1 MLTPRELLDIVDGST
16 AITDQLYTY
25 LIREIVT
32 RMMLRLGRGE
42 KYLLTSSDRWRI
54 KIMQDAGY
62 LYQDIIQ
69 EIGKYTKLQQAEI
82 QAAFQDAGI
91 RALAWDDKIYEAAGL
106 SPLPLWQSPH
116 LVRLM
121 ERNYNATMQAWQ
133 NFTRTTADEAQRLFI
148 NECDF
153 AYHKVSTGAVSYSQ
167 AVREA
172 IETAVSGGI
181 YVNWTD
187 AQGNVYHRDTIEVA
201 IARAVRTG
209 VAQAAGDISLKRM
222 EEMDWDIIL
231 VSSHMGARIGDGGEN
246 PGNHAWWQGKYYSR
260 TGQDKRFL
268 PFSATGYGTGEG
280 LSGYN
285 CRHSFGSGTGR
296 DEDNPFSKV
305 DTEENKRV
313 YLLEQRQRLLERR
326 IRHTKRDLMGW
337 QATVDSCEDEGLK
350 ADFQKTVDRKSALL
364 KRQNEEYREFCKQNN
379 LRTQNERLQIA
390 QWSRAEA
397 NKAIAAA
404 RRYEKEREK

>member
-16 AITDQLYTY
+16 AIADQLYTY
-25 LIREIVT
+25 LIREIVQ
-32 RMMLRLGRGE
+32 RMILRLGRGE

-54 KIMQDAGY
+54 QIMQDAGY
-62 LYQDIIQ
+62 LYQDIIR

-133 NFTRTTADEAQRLFI
+133 NYTRTTADEAQRLFI

-181 YVNWTD
+181 YINWTD

-201 IARAVRTG
+201 VARAVRTG

-231 VSSHMGARIGDGGEN
+231 VSSHVGARIGDGGEN
-246 PGNHAWWQGKYYSR
+246 PGNHSWWQGKYYSR

-296 DEDNPFSKV
+296 DEDNPFAKV

-326 IRHTKRDLMGW
+326 IRKTKRDFMAW

-350 ADFQKTVDRKSALL
+350 ADFQRTVDRKAALL

-379 LRTQNERLQIA
+379 LRTQNERLMVAKWNREQ
-390 QWSRAEA
+390 A

-404 RRYEKEREK
+404 RRYEKEKK

>member
-16 AITDQLYTY
+16 VITDQLYTY
-25 LIREIVT
+25 LIREIVE

-62 LYQDIIQ
+62 LYQDIIR
-69 EIGKYTKLQQAEI
+69 EIAKYTKLQQAEI
-82 QAAFQDAGI
+82 QAAFQQACVQAI
-91 RALAWDDKIYEAAGL
+91 QYDDEIYRAAGL
-106 SPLPLWQSPH
+106 SPLPLWESPH

-121 ERNYNATMQAWQ
+121 ERNYNATMQAWK
-133 NFTRTTADEAQRLFI
+133 NFTGTTADEAQRLFI

-181 YVNWTD
+181 YVKWTD

-201 IARAVRTG
+201 VARAVRTG

-231 VSSHMGARIGDGGEN
+231 VSSHVGARIGDGGEN
-246 PGNHAWWQGKYYSR
+246 PGNHSWWQGKYYRR
-260 TGQDKRFL
+260 TGKDDRF
-268 PFSATGYGTGEG
+268 PNFFEATGYGTGEG

-285 CRHSFGSGTGR
+285 CRHSLGSGTGR

-326 IRHTKRDLMGW
+326 IRKTKRDLMGW

-350 ADFQKTVDRKSALL
+350 ADFQKTVDRKAALL
-364 KRQNEEYREFCKQNN
+364 KKQNEEYREFCKQNN
-379 LRTQNERLQIA
+379 LRTQNERLMVAKWQRE
-390 QWSRAEA
+390 QA

-404 RRYEKEREK
+404 RK

>member
-16 AITDQLYTY
+16 KISEDLQIY
-25 LIREIVT
+25 LVREIVE
-32 RMMLRLGRGE
+32 RMMIRLGRGE

-54 KIMQDAGY
+54 SIMQDAGY
-62 LYQDIIQ
+62 LYEDIIR
-69 EIGKYTKLQQAEI
+69 EIAKYTKLQQKEI
-82 QAAFQDAGI
+82 QAAFQQACI
-91 RALAWDDKIYEAAGL
+91 QAIQYDDEIYRAAGL

-121 ERNYNATMQAWQ
+121 ERNYNATMKEWR
-133 NFTRTTADEAQRLFI
+133 NYTRTTADEAQRLFI
-148 NECDF
+148 NECDL

-172 IETAVSGGI
+172 IEAAVSGGI

-201 IARAVRTG
+201 VARAVRTG

-231 VSSHMGARIGDGGEN
+231 VSSHVGARIGDGGEN
-246 PGNHAWWQGKYYSR
+246 PGNHSWWQGKYYSR

-296 DEDNPFSKV
+296 DEDNPFRQV

-337 QATVDSCEDEGLK
+337 QATVEHCEDETLK

-364 KRQNEEYREFCKQNN
+364 KRQNEEYQVFCKQNN
-379 LRTQNERLQIA
+379 LRTQMERIQVA
-390 QWSRAEA
+390 QWTRKEA

-404 RRYEKEREK
+404 RRYEKEKS

>member
-1 MLTPRELLDIVDGST
+1 MLTPRELLDIADGST
-16 AITDQLYTY
+16 KIAEDLQIY
-25 LIREIVT
+25 LIREIVE
-32 RMMLRLGRGE
+32 RMILRLGRGE

-54 KIMQDAGY
+54 RALQEEG
-62 LYQDIIQ
+62 LLLRQDIIR
-69 EIGKYTKLQQAEI
+69 ELAKYTGLQQKEI
-82 QAAFQDAGI
+82 QAAFQQACI
-91 RALAWDDKIYEAAGL
+91 QAIQYDDEIYRSAGL

-121 ERNYNATMQAWQ
+121 ERNYNATMQAWK

-148 NECDF
+148 NECDL
-153 AYHKVSTGAVSYSQ
+153 AYHKVSTGAVSYAQ

-181 YVNWTD
+181 YVNWRD
-187 AQGNVYHRDTIEVA
+187 AEGNIYHRDTIEVA
-201 IARAVRTG
+201 VARSVRTG
-209 VAQAAGDISLKRM
+209 VAQAAGDITMKRM

-231 VSSHMGARIGDGGEN
+231 VSSHVGARIGDGGEN
-246 PGNHAWWQGKYYSR
+246 PGNHSWWQGKYYSR

-296 DEDNPFSKV
+296 DDDNPFAKV

-326 IRHTKRDLMGW
+326 IRHTKRELMGW

-364 KRQNEEYREFCKQNN
+364 KRQNEEYQTFCKQNN
-379 LRTQNERLQIA
+379 LRTQMERIQIA
-390 QWSRAEA
+390 QWGRKEA

-404 RRYEKEREK
+404 RRHEKRK

>member
-32 RMMLRLGRGE
+32 RMILRLGRGE

-54 KIMQDAGY
+54 QIMQDAGY
-62 LYQDIIQ
+62 LYQDIIR
-69 EIGKYTKLQQAEI
+69 EIGKYTGLQQKEI
-82 QAAFQDAGI
+82 RDAFQQACI
-91 RALAWDDKIYEAAGL
+91 SAIQYDDEIYKAAGL
-106 SPLPLWQSPH
+106 SPLPLWKSPH

-121 ERNYNATMQAWQ
+121 ERNYNATMQAWR

-181 YVNWTD
+181 YVKWTD
-187 AQGNVYHRDTIEVA
+187 DEGNTYHRDTIEVA
-201 IARAVRTG
+201 VARAVRTG
-209 VAQAAGDISLKRM
+209 VAQAAGDITMKRM
-222 EEMDWDIIL
+222 EEMDWDTIL
-231 VSSHMGARIGDGGEN
+231 VSSHVGARIGDGGEN

-260 TGQDKRFL
+260 TGQDKHFL
-268 PFSATGYGTGEG
+268 PFSVTGYGTGEG
-280 LSGYN
+280 LSGWN

-326 IRHTKRDLMGW
+326 IRKTKRDFMGW
-337 QATVDSCEDEGLK
+337 QATVDSCEDEALK
-350 ADFQKTVDRKSALL
+350 ADFQKTVDRKAALL
-364 KRQNEEYREFCKQNN
+364 KKQNEEYREFCKQNN

-404 RRYEKEREK
+404 RRYEKGK

>member
-1 MLTPRELLDIVDGST
+1 MLTPRELLDIADGSA
-16 AITDQLYTY
+16 AIADQLYTY

-32 RMMLRLGRGE
+32 RIMLRLGRGE
-42 KYLLTSSDRWRI
+42 KYLMTSSDRWRI

-62 LYQDIIQ
+62 LYQDIIR
-69 EIGKYTKLQQAEI
+69 EIGKYTGLQQKEIRDAFQQACI
-82 QAAFQDAGI
+82 QAIQY
-91 RALAWDDKIYEAAGL
+91 DDEIYRSAGL

-133 NFTRTTADEAQRLFI
+133 NYTRTTADEAQRLFI

-181 YVNWTD
+181 YINWTD

-201 IARAVRTG
+201 VARAVRTG

-231 VSSHMGARIGDGGEN
+231 VSSHVGARIGDGGEN
-246 PGNHAWWQGKYYSR
+246 PGNHSWWQGKYYSR

-296 DEDNPFSKV
+296 DEDNPFAKV

-326 IRHTKRDLMGW
+326 IRKTKRDFMAW
-337 QATVDSCEDEGLK
+337 QATVDSCEDEWLK
-350 ADFQKTVDRKSALL
+350 ADFQKTVDRKAALL
-364 KRQNEEYREFCKQNN
+364 KKQNEEYQEFCKTNN
-379 LRTQNERLQIA
+379 LRTQPERIQIA
-390 QWSRAEA
+390 QWNRTQA

-404 RRYEKEREK
+404 RRYDKEKK

>member
-1 MLTPRELLDIVDGST
+1 MLTPRELLDIADGST
-16 AITDQLYTY
+16 KIAEELHIY
-25 LIREIVT
+25 LIREIVE

-42 KYLLTSSDRWRI
+42 KYLLTSSDQWRI

-62 LYQDIIQ
+62 IYQDIIR
-69 EIGKYTKLQQAEI
+69 ELAKYTKLQQAEI

-121 ERNYNATMQAWQ
+121 ERNYNATMQAWK
-133 NFTRTTADEAQRLFI
+133 NYTRTTADEAQRLFI

-201 IARAVRTG
+201 VARAVRTG
-209 VAQAAGDISLKRM
+209 VAQAAGDISIKRM
-222 EEMDWDIIL
+222 EEMEWDIIL
-231 VSSHMGARIGDGGEN
+231 VSSHVGARIGDGGEN
-246 PGNHAWWQGKYYSR
+246 PGNHSWWQGKYYSR

-268 PFSATGYGTGEG
+268 PFSVTGYGTGEG
-280 LSGYN
+280 LSGWN

-326 IRHTKRDLMGW
+326 IRKTKRDFMAW

-350 ADFQKTVDRKSALL
+350 VDFQKTVDRKAALL
-364 KRQNEEYREFCKQNN
+364 KKQNEEYRKFCRQNN
-379 LRTQNERLQIA
+379 LRTQMERIQIA
-390 QWSRAEA
+390 QWNRAQA

-404 RRYEKEREK
+404 RRYEKGK

>member
-16 AITDQLYTY
+16 AIADQLYTY
-25 LIREIVT
+25 LIREIVQ
-32 RMMLRLGRGE
+32 RMILRLGRGE

-54 KIMQDAGY
+54 QIMQDAGY
-62 LYQDIIQ
+62 LYQDIIR

-133 NFTRTTADEAQRLFI
+133 NYTRTTADEAQRLFI

-153 AYHKVSTGAVSYSQ
+153 AYHKVSTGAVAYNV

-172 IETAVSGGI
+172 IESVSSGGI

-201 IARAVRTG
+201 VARAVRTG

-231 VSSHMGARIGDGGEN
+231 VSSHVGARIGDGGEN
-246 PGNHAWWQGKYYSR
+246 PGNHSWWQGKYYSR

-296 DEDNPFSKV
+296 DEDNPFAKV

-326 IRHTKRDLMGW
+326 IRKTKRDFMAW

-350 ADFQKTVDRKSALL
+350 ADFQRTVDRKAALL

-379 LRTQNERLQIA
+379 LRTQNERLMVAKWNREQ
-390 QWSRAEA
+390 A

-404 RRYEKEREK
+404 RRYEKEKK

>member
-16 AITDQLYTY
+16 AFTDEYCTY
-25 LIREIVT
+25 LIREIAEC
-32 RMMLRLGRGE
+32 MILRLGRGE

-54 KIMQDAGY
+54 QIMQDAGY
-62 LYQDIIQ
+62 LYQDIIR
-69 EIGKYTKLQQAEI
+69 EIGKYTGLQQKEI
-82 QAAFQDAGI
+82 RDAFQQACI
-91 RALAWDDKIYEAAGL
+91 SAIQYDDEIYKAAGL
-106 SPLPLWQSPH
+106 SPLPLWKSPH

-121 ERNYNATMQAWQ
+121 ERNYNATMQAWR

-181 YVNWTD
+181 YVKWTD
-187 AQGNVYHRDTIEVA
+187 DEGNTYHRDTIEVA
-201 IARAVRTG
+201 VARAVRTG
-209 VAQAAGDISLKRM
+209 VAQAAGDITMKRM
-222 EEMDWDIIL
+222 EEMDWDTIL
-231 VSSHMGARIGDGGEN
+231 VSSHVGARIGDGGEN

-260 TGQDKRFL
+260 TGQDKHFL
-268 PFSATGYGTGEG
+268 PFSVTGYGTGEG
-280 LSGYN
+280 LSGWN

-326 IRHTKRDLMGW
+326 IRKTKRDFMGW
-337 QATVDSCEDEGLK
+337 QATVEHCEDEALK
-350 ADFQKTVDRKSALL
+350 ADFQKTVNRKAALL
-364 KRQNEEYREFCKQNN
+364 KKQNEEYREFCKQNN

-404 RRYEKEREK
+404 RRYEKGK

>member
-121 ERNYNATMQAWQ
+121 ERNYNATMQAWR

-201 IARAVRTG
+201 VARAVRTG
-209 VAQAAGDISLKRM
+209 VAQASGDISIKRM
-222 EEMDWDIIL
+222 EEMDWDTIL
-231 VSSHMGARIGDGGEN
+231 VSSHVGARIGDGGEN

-260 TGQDKRFL
+260 TGQDKHFL
-268 PFSATGYGTGEG
+268 PFSVTGYGTGEG
-280 LSGYN
+280 LSGWN

-296 DEDNPFSKV
+296 DEDNPFAKV
-305 DTEENKRV
+305 DTEENKKI

-326 IRHTKRDLMGW
+326 IRKTKRDFMAW
-337 QATVDSCEDEGLK
+337 QATVDSCEDEALK
-350 ADFQKTVDRKSALL
+350 ADFQKTVDRKAALL
-364 KRQNEEYREFCKQNN
+364 KKQNEEYREFCKQNN

-390 QWSRAEA
+390 QWSRAET

-404 RRYEKEREK
+404 RRYEKERKK

>member
-1 MLTPRELLDIVDGST
+1 MLTPRELLDISDGST
-16 AITDQLYTY
+16 KIAEDLQIY
-25 LIREIVT
+25 LIREIVE
-32 RMMLRLGRGE
+32 RMMIRLGRGE

-54 KIMQDAGY
+54 RALQEEG
-62 LYQDIIQ
+62 LLLRQDIIR
-69 EIGKYTKLQQAEI
+69 ELSKYTGLQKKEI
-82 QAAFQDAGI
+82 QAAFQQACIQAI
-91 RALAWDDKIYEAAGL
+91 RYDNEIYRSAGL

-121 ERNYNATMQAWQ
+121 ERNYRATMKEWR
-133 NFTRTTADEAQRLFI
+133 NYTRTTADEAQRLFV
-148 NECDF
+148 NECDL

-181 YVNWTD
+181 YVNWRDTE
-187 AQGNVYHRDTIEVA
+187 GNIYHRDTIEVA
-201 IARAVRTG
+201 VARAVRTG
-209 VAQAAGDISLKRM
+209 VAQAAGDIAMKRM

-231 VSSHMGARIGDGGEN
+231 VSSHVGARIGDGGEN
-246 PGNHAWWQGKYYSR
+246 PGNHSWWQGKYYSR
-260 TGQDKRFL
+260 TGKDKRFP
-268 PFSATGYGTGEG
+268 PFSVTGYGTGEG
-280 LSGYN
+280 LSGWN

-296 DEDNPFSKV
+296 DEDNPFRQV

-326 IRHTKRDLMGW
+326 IRHTKRELMGW
-337 QATVDSCEDEGLK
+337 QATVEHCEDEALR

-364 KRQNEEYREFCKQNN
+364 KRQNEEYQAFCKQNN
-379 LRTQNERLQIA
+379 LRTQMERIQIA
-390 QWSRAEA
+390 QWGRKEA

-404 RRYEKEREK
+404 RRYEKGKQ

>member
-1 MLTPRELLDIVDGST
+1 MLTPRDLLDIVDGST

-42 KYLLTSSDRWRI
+42 KYLMTSSDRWRI
-54 KIMQDAGY
+54 KIMQHAGY
-62 LYQDIIQ
+62 LYQDLIR
-69 EIGKYTKLQQAEI
+69 EIEKYTGLQQKEI
-82 QAAFQDAGI
+82 RDAFQQACI
-91 RALAWDDKIYEAAGL
+91 NAIQYDDKIYRAAGL
-106 SPLPLWQSPH
+106 SPLPLWQSPN

-133 NFTRTTADEAQRLFI
+133 NYTRTTADEARRLFI

-153 AYHKVSTGAVSYSQ
+153 AYHKVSTGAVSYNV

-172 IETAVSGGI
+172 IESVASGGI
-181 YVNWTD
+181 YVTYPS
-187 AQGNVYHRDTIEVA
+187 GHKDTIEVA
-201 IARAVRTG
+201 VARAVRTG

-231 VSSHMGARIGDGGEN
+231 VSSHVGARIGDGGEN
-246 PGNHAWWQGKYYSR
+246 PGNHSWWQGKYYSR
-260 TGQDKRFL
+260 NGQDKRFL

-296 DEDNPFSKV
+296 DEDNPFREV
-305 DTEENKRV
+305 DNEENKKV

-326 IRHTKRDLMGW
+326 IRNTKREVMGM
-337 QATVDSCEDEGLK
+337 QAAVDKCNDEKLK
-350 ADFQKTVDRKSALL
+350 FELQQSLDRKSYNLG
-364 KRQNEEYREFCKQNN
+364 KQNQEYQDFCKSNN
-379 LRTQNERLQIA
+379 LRTQQERIQIA
-390 QWSRAEA
+390 KWGRKEA
-397 NKAIAAA
+397 SKAIAAA
-404 RRYEKEREK
+404 RRYEKK

>member
-121 ERNYNATMQAWQ
+121 ERNYNATMQAWR

-153 AYHKVSTGAVSYSQ
+153 AYHKVSTGAVSYLQ

-187 AQGNVYHRDTIEVA
+187 AQGNTYHRDTIEVA
-201 IARAVRTG
+201 VARAVRTG

-231 VSSHMGARIGDGGEN
+231 VSSHVGARIGDGGEN
-246 PGNHAWWQGKYYSR
+246 PGNHSWWQGKYYSR

-296 DEDNPFSKV
+296 DKDNPFSKV

-337 QATVDSCEDEGLK
+337 QATVDSCEDEALK
-350 ADFQKTVDRKSALL
+350 ADFQKTVDRKAALL
-364 KRQNEEYREFCKQNN
+364 KKQNEEYREFCKANN
-379 LRTQNERLQIA
+379 LRTQSDRLQIA
-390 QWSRAEA
+390 QWSRAQA

-404 RRYEKEREK
+404 RRYEKEKK

>member
-54 KIMQDAGY
+54 QIMQDAGY
-62 LYQDIIQ
+62 LYQDIIR

-116 LVRLM
+116 LVRMM
-121 ERNYNATMQAWQ
+121 EHNYNATMQAWR
-133 NFTRTTADEAQRLFI
+133 NFTGTTADEAQRLFI

-201 IARAVRTG
+201 VARAVRTG
-209 VAQAAGDISLKRM
+209 VAQAAGDISIKRM
-222 EEMDWDIIL
+222 EEMEWDIIL
-231 VSSHMGARIGDGGEN
+231 VSSHVGARIGDGGEN
-246 PGNHAWWQGKYYSR
+246 PGNHSWWQGKYYSR
-260 TGQDKRFL
+260 TGQDKHFL
-268 PFSATGYGTGEG
+268 PFSVTGYGTGEG
-280 LSGYN
+280 LSGWN

-296 DEDNPFSKV
+296 DEDNPFRQV
-305 DTEENKRV
+305 DTEENKKI

-337 QATVDSCEDEGLK
+337 QATVEHCEDEALK

-364 KRQNEEYREFCKQNN
+364 KRQNEEYQAFCRQNN

-397 NKAIAAA
+397 NRAIAAA
-404 RRYEKEREK
+404 RRYEKRG